1 MKKILTVI
9 VLFTGLYACNSNKKA
24 DKAIDSASAVLAD
37 SGTDSLKYSYD
48 SVRIY
53 SKTPVSKNKSVTDSA
68 KAMVKYPVFADQ
80 QVNQFFEQRVI
91 ALAGKEGIYKNYKQL
106 SAGFIKEF
114 DDYKTKN
121 PATDETWF
129 ENMNLTVVAD
139 YPNYLSVLYIY
150 SDYKGGAHPNT
161 LFTYFN
167 FNPKTYQ
174 TITLDS
180 LITADGMP
188 KLRAISENIF
198 RKNEQL
204 APNASLSEKYFFAD
218 GIFSLPETFT
228 LTKDGIKF
236 LYNPYEIKA
245 YAEGTTELTI
255 PFSKIKDIMKNSSIL
270 VNFSSYGGI

>member
-1 MKKILTVI
+1 MKKILTAI
-9 VLFTGLYACNSNKKA
+9 VLFTALYACKSDKKA
-24 DKAIDSASAVLAD
+24 DKTIDSAAAVMTD
-37 SGTDSLKYSYD
+37 TGIDSLSYSYD

-53 SKTPVSKNKSVTDSA
+53 SKTPVSKNKAVTDTA
-68 KAMVKYPVFADQ
+68 KALIKYPVFTDQ

-91 ALAGKEGIYKNYKQL
+91 ALTGKESVYKNYKQL
-106 SAGFIKEF
+106 AAGFIKEF
-114 DDYKTKN
+114 DNYKTKN
-121 PATDETWF
+121 PAADETWF
-129 ENMNLTVVAD
+129 ENMNLKVVAN

-167 FNPKTYQ
+167 YNPKTYQ

-180 LITADGMP
+180 LITAEGMP
-188 KLRAISENIF
+188 KLRAVAENIF

-204 APNASLSEKYFFAD
+204 APNASLSERYFFAD
-218 GIFSLPETFT
+218 GVFSLPETFT

-245 YAEGTTELTI
+245 YAEGTTALTI
-255 PFSKIKDIMKNSSIL
+255 PFSKIKDIMKASSIL
-270 VNFSSYGGI
+270 VNFNSHGGI